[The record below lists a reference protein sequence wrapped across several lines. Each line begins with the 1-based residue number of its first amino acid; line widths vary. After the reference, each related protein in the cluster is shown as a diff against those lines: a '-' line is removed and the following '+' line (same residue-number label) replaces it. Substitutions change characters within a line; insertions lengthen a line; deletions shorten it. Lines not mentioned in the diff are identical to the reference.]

1 MGSITTISV
10 SSDTKELLRSAGKE
24 GESYDTIIRKLLSEV
39 NWKNLNERWNTIL
52 ETEEFLPLDAL

>member
-24 GESYDTIIRKLLSEV
+24 GESYDAIIRKLLSEV

>member
-10 SSDTKELLRSAGKE
+10 SSDTKEMLRSAGKE

>member
-1 MGSITTISV
+1 MGSITTITV

>member
-10 SSDTKELLRSAGKE
+10 SAETKEMLRSAGE
-24 GESYDTIIRKLLSEV
+24 DSESYDTIIRKLLSEV

-52 ETEEFLPLDAL
+52 ETEEFLYLDAL

>member
-24 GESYDTIIRKLLSEV
+24 GESYDAIIRKLLSEV

-52 ETEEFLPLDAL
+52 ETEEFLPLDA